1 MEYLS
6 QYQINLIGLTKDSYE
21 FDYQITDAFF
31 EAVESPEVKKG
42 NVKTHLEIT
51 KVTDSSFSFHFYSVG
66 SVQVICD
73 RCLDEMDY
81 PIETEDTLVVKL
93 GSEYSEEDDVITIPE
108 QEGTCDVASFIYQ
121 FIVLNIPIKH
131 VHAPGKCNA
140 EMMEKLK
147 EHLAIRRIDE
157 DEAEELE
164 DEEGAEM
171 DGNDAPI
178 DPRWSELLKIK
189 K

>member
-6 QYQINLIGLTKDSYE
+6 QYQINLLGLSKDSYE
-21 FDYQITDAFF
+21 FDYQITEEFF

-42 NVKTHLEIT
+42 NLKTHLEVIRIS
-51 KVTDSSFSFHFYSVG
+51 DGSFNFNFHSVG

-73 RCLDEMDY
+73 RCLDEMDFA
-81 PIETEDTLVVKL
+81 IDTEDTLVVKL
-93 GSEYSEEDDVITIPE
+93 GSDYSEEDDIITIPE
-108 QEGTCDVASFIYQ
+108 EEGKCDVSSFIYQ
-121 FIVLNIPIKH
+121 FIMLQIPIKH

-147 EHLAIRRIDE
+147 KHLAIRRIDE
-157 DEAEELE
+157 DEDDELE
-164 DEEGAEM
+164 SEESESM
-171 DGNDAPI
+171 NDDAPM